1 MHKRASLRTSL
12 FMRSAPSEA
21 AFAHRD
27 LMNTPGRFDHTELIA
42 LIRRYFAFVN
52 RPRAHAASHGRR
64 ARSYHEKTAKPAL
77 EPCERPISWRRRALA
92 KIRLHWDWTLI
103 FNYAQSLFS
112 VAYYIWSGFYF
123 CLECFFFGIPRH
135 WNSSIFLLFVI
146 NYRFSTKFTWRMEL
160 HQTGIRKR

>member
-1 MHKRASLRTSL
+1 MHKRASLRTPL

-112 VAYYIWSGFYF
+112 VAYYIWSMVWLLFLFRVFLFVYPDTGILPYF
-123 CLECFFFGIPRH
+123 CFCH
-135 WNSSIFLLFVI
+135 
-146 NYRFSTKFTWRMEL
+146 
-160 HQTGIRKR
+160 